1 MTNEPESLP
10 MSIASTRLLLRP
22 WRQDDVDAVLAQA
35 SDPEW
40 ARFLPVPVPYAR
52 SDAEAFVSIQLG
64 LDPAR
69 NPSWAITRNGALVG
83 GINIRL
89 DPAHRTGELGYS
101 VAREAWGQGIATEAL
116 RAVLDAAFVTLPW
129 LDRVRAMA
137 DLRNLASQRVME
149 KNGMQREGVL
159 RRNRVVRGESIDEAW
174 YGLLREEWLAGRR

>member
-1 MTNEPESLP
+1 MSDDRLP
-10 MSIASTRLLLRP
+10 ATLASTRLLLRP
-22 WRQDDVDAVLAQA
+22 WRQDDVDAVLSHAA
-35 SDPEW
+35 DAEW
-40 ARFLPVPVPYAR
+40 SRFLPVPVPYAR
-52 SDAEAFVSIQLG
+52 SDAEAFVATQLA
-64 LDPAR
+64 LDRAR
-69 NPSWAITRNGALVG
+69 NPSWAITRDGALVG

-159 RRNRVVRGESIDEAW
+159 RRNRVVRGEAVDEAW
-174 YGLLREEWLAGRR
+174 YGLLREEWQARRR